1 MQMLVMRSRQHRAP
15 ALWAWSRDYP
25 VSSIHIPDLFL
36 FYFILPAQSLL
47 PYLDYYPVNPISRNK
62 KNWALPFL
70 NPCGLTKGIVEC
82 CQVTAKVMW
91 PDWASKQ
98 SGRRP
103 GESKASSLCG
113 MEAKGTAQH
122 LPALIVSGG
131 KKKEVV
137 VVGHHLVW
145 SLRHKSPFSRSRSL
159 MLWLRDTPPIQCYL
173 VEKGL
178 G

>member
-15 ALWAWSRDYP
+15 ALWAWSRDQAVHVTIGGLSGIQYP
-25 VSSIHIPDLFL
+25 HPWSV
-36 FYFILPAQSLL
+36 FYFILTAQSLL

-122 LPALIVSGG
+122 LPALIVSRG
-131 KKKEVV
+131 KKK
-137 VVGHHLVW
+137 GGR
-145 SLRHKSPFSRSRSL
+145 SSRASS
-159 MLWLRDTPPIQCYL
+159 
-173 VEKGL
+173 GL
-178 G
+178 IS